1 MRKELLLSCSIL
13 AVSAA
18 GAQAGEIYVSVFG
31 GMNITGDERSS
42 FFISTDID
50 SETVTVTTAVNS
62 DLSNGFVI
70 GGAVGARLD
79 KWLDGLRAEM
89 EVSYRRNKLKG
100 DWQFSFNGDIPTS
113 IYDTSD
119 LSAAGTTDG
128 HLSRFAIMAN
138 VWYDIDAG
146 SKIVPYVGG
155 GVGWNR
161 ARLEVGGNVVDPGF
175 IFTDI
180 ERAEYSESG
189 FAWQLGAGAN
199 YEVSPGVKVGLGY
212 RYFHGADVDRAFSG
226 KNAAPALTDEGNH
239 AIQANVTVDLN

>member
-31 GMNITGDERSS
+31 GMNITSDESRSFQTS
-42 FFISTDID
+42 DTIGSDTFTI
-50 SETVTVTTAVNS
+50 TTEVNS

-70 GGAVGARLD
+70 GGAVGAKLD

-100 DWQFSFNGDIPTS
+100 DWQFSFTGDIPT
-113 IYDTSD
+113 TAPTTD
-119 LSAAGTTDG
+119 LSAAGTSDG
-128 HLSRFAIMAN
+128 HLSRFAVMAN

-161 ARLEVGGNVVDPGF
+161 ARVEVGGEVVDPGF
-175 IFTDI
+175 FLTDI
-180 ERAEYSESG
+180 EQADFSESG

-199 YEVSPGVKVGLGY
+199 YEVSPGVKVGVGY
-212 RYFHGADVDRAFSG
+212 RYFHGADVDRAFGG
-226 KNAAPALTDEGNH
+226 KNTAAAVTDEGNH
-239 AIQANVTVDLN
+239 TVQANVTVDLN

>member
-31 GMNITGDERSS
+31 GMNITGDEHRSFLTS
-42 FFISTDID
+42 GPID
-50 SETVTVTTAVNS
+50 SGTVVVTTEVNTN
-62 DLSNGFVI
+62 LSNGFVV
-70 GGAVGARLD
+70 GGAVGTELD
-79 KWLDGLRAEM
+79 RWLDGLRAEV

-100 DWQFSFNGDIPTS
+100 DWQFSFGGDIPTS
-113 IYDTSD
+113 VYTTTDFDASGTS
-119 LSAAGTTDG
+119 DG
-128 HLSRFAIMAN
+128 HLSRFAVMAN

-161 ARLEVGGNVVDPGF
+161 AHLEVGGEVVDPGF
-175 IFTDI
+175 FLTDI
-180 ERAEYSESG
+180 EQADFSESG

-199 YEVSPGVKVGLGY
+199 YEVSPGVKVGVGY
-212 RYFHGADVDRAFSG
+212 RYFHGADVDRAFGG
-226 KNAAPALTDEGNH
+226 KNSAAAVTDEGNH
-239 AIQANVTVDLN
+239 TVQANVTVDLN

>member
-18 GAQAGEIYVSVFG
+18 GAQAGDIFVSVFG
-31 GMNITGDERSS
+31 GMNITSDESRSFQTS
-42 FFISTDID
+42 GTIGSDTFSL
-50 SETVTVTTAVNS
+50 TTEVNS

-89 EVSYRRNKLKG
+89 EVSYRRNQLKG
-100 DWQFSFNGDIPTS
+100 DWQFSLDGDIPTTGPTTDFS
-113 IYDTSD
+113 ASGTS
-119 LSAAGTTDG
+119 DG
-128 HLSRFAIMAN
+128 HLSRFAVMAN

-161 ARLEVGGNVVDPGF
+161 ANLEVGGEVVDPGF
-175 IFTDI
+175 FITDI
-180 ERAEYSESG
+180 EQADFSESG

-199 YEVSPGVKVGLGY
+199 YEVSPGVKVGVGY
-212 RYFHGADVDRAFSG
+212 RYFHGADVDRAFGG
-226 KNAAPALTDEGNH
+226 KNSAAAVTDKGNH
-239 AIQANVTVDLN
+239 TVQANVTVDLN

>member
-31 GMNITGDERSS
+31 GMNITGDSHSS
-42 FFISTDID
+42 LLTSGNIGSG
-50 SETVTVTTAVNS
+50 TVVVTTEVNS

-89 EVSYRRNKLKG
+89 EVSYRRNELKG
-100 DWQFSFNGDIPTS
+100 DWQFGFDGDIPSTFP
-113 IYDTSD
+113 TTD
-119 LSAAGTTDG
+119 LSAAGTSDG
-128 HLSRFAIMAN
+128 HLSRFAVMAN

-155 GVGWNR
+155 GIGWNR
-161 ARLEVGGNVVDPGF
+161 ARLEVGGEVIDPGLLL
-175 IFTDI
+175 TDI

-199 YEVSPGVKVGLGY
+199 YEVSPGIKVGLGY
-212 RYFHGADVDRAFSG
+212 RYFHGADVDRAFGG
-226 KNAAPALTDEGNH
+226 KNSAPALTDEGNH
-239 AIQANVTVDLN
+239 SVQANVTVDLN